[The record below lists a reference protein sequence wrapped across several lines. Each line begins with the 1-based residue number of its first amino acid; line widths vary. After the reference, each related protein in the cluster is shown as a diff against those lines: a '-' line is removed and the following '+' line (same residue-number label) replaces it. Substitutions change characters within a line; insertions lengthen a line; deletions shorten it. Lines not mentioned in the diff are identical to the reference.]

1 VTIAVLEQQIE
12 TEAPAQNPT
21 NGTKTKP
28 GPKPRK
34 SGSDELVRYFLAKP
48 GSSTAKPELGE
59 EFNSEAEAQ
68 IQAFRAQQPYYV
80 ITAFEVDADMKGERP
95 TLVPRA
101 RRA

>member
-1 VTIAVLEQQIE
+1 VTISAVAVLEPKTD
-12 TEAPAQNPT
+12 TEAPAQAPA
-21 NGTKTKP
+21 KTKP
-28 GPKPRK
+28 GPKPRR
-34 SGSDELVRYFLAKP
+34 SSSNDELVRYFLAKP
-48 GSSTAKPELGE
+48 GTGKPELGE

-80 ITAFEVDADMKGERP
+80 ITAFEVEADMKGERP